1 MEKYKSMIL
10 EEHEWD
16 NIFIQNTQD
25 TKTKRVL
32 YIGDSISLGTRIQL
46 KPLCNGKLV
55 IDGIATSKALDHPD
69 YIPMLQAVS
78 AQEPRRDVVLFNNG
92 LHGYHLDED
101 TYEAQ
106 YSVFVDKLL
115 TLYPEAKL
123 YLLLSTYTID
133 PEMHNDRIVERN
145 CRITK
150 IAEKKG
156 LEIIDQYSVSLENAS
171 LLSSDDVHFTTEG
184 YNVLAQSILNFLKDR
199 M

>member
-133 PEMHNDRIVERN
+133 PERHNDRIVERN